1 MLRAYGWF
9 SAYGGWGNKE
19 VIFDVSRALRGWF
32 DVWVGMRKMSNQVE
46 NVFGHGRLD
55 FSSGVLSGSV
65 DVNPGFATSY
75 KLSIQSD

>member
-1 MLRAYGWF
+1 MY
-9 SAYGGWGNKE
+9 S
-19 VIFDVSRALRGWF
+19 VTV
-32 DVWVGMRKMSNQVE
+32 
-46 NVFGHGRLD
+46 RLD

>member
-46 NVFGHGRLD
+46 NVFGHG
-55 FSSGVLSGSV
+55 
-65 DVNPGFATSY
+65 PA
-75 KLSIQSD
+75 